1 MTDGTNEV
9 LADSVPK
16 PASPTRTRLRDRIAS
31 GIPGWSA
38 KVDFFGDRHGVPIS
52 IRGVTKVLGKQQVLR
67 GIDIDIE
74 TGEFLTLL
82 GPSGSGKTT
91 LLMTIAGF
99 VSPDTG
105 TIGLGGRDVTT
116 LAPHLR
122 DIGVVFQSYALFP
135 HMNVEQNIAYPLKL
149 RREPKAEIAHRVDY
163 ALQLVRLPGF
173 GSRDVMSL
181 SGGQRQRVA
190 VARAIVFRPRILLMD
205 EPLSALDKPLRET
218 MQIELRRLHSELGL
232 TTVYVTHDQKE
243 ALTLSDR
250 IAVMQSGGIAQ
261 IGSSHELYSRPST
274 AFVGR
279 FLGESSIL
287 DVEVRSKQVFLAG
300 KRIDVGSNIPPAEKH
315 GLLIRPER
323 LQSLRQADTIPDGMI
338 RFSGIVRDVIFQG
351 DSYRTEIVLA
361 DGSSIAM
368 RTSSFAGGG
377 TAVPVPGQKI
387 EVGLAREDATIVAD
401 SA

>member
-1 MTDGTNEV
+1 
-9 LADSVPK
+9 
-16 PASPTRTRLRDRIAS
+16 
-31 GIPGWSA
+31 
-38 KVDFFGDRHGVPIS
+38 
-52 IRGVTKVLGKQQVLR
+52 
-67 GIDIDIE
+67 
-74 TGEFLTLL
+74 
-82 GPSGSGKTT
+82 
-91 LLMTIAGF
+91 MTIAGF
-99 VSPDTG
+99 TSPDTG
-105 TIGLGGRDVTT
+105 TRRLGERDVTT
-116 LAPHLR
+116 LAAHLR

-149 RREPKAEIAHRVDY
+149 RRVPKAEIAHRVDY

-173 GSRDVMSL
+173 GHRDVMSL

-261 IGSSHELYSRPST
+261 IGSSHELYSRPNTS
-274 AFVGR
+274 FVGR

-287 DVEVRSKQVFLAG
+287 DVEVQSKQVFLAG
-300 KRIDVGSNIPPAEKH
+300 NRIDVGSNIPTAEKH

-323 LQSLRQADTIPDGMI
+323 LQSLRHDDIIPDGMI

-377 TAVPVPGQKI
+377 AEVPVQGQKI
-387 EVGLAREDATIVAD
+387 EVGLAREDVTIVAD